1 MSEDKQ
7 YTMEEVSKHDKVDD
21 LWMVI
26 NQKVYDV
33 TSFVNDHPGGGDYL
47 IQNAGKEA
55 TNEFLDVGHSQ
66 KAVDM
71 LKDYYIGVCTDS
83 KPLQNPLS
91 SNPIPI
97 STESPVIKST
107 ESSSNNNNNNNNNN
121 EDKNKDVTTTIAL
134 VGGIVFA
141 VASIAFFTFA
151 KIKK

>member
-1 MSEDKQ
+1 MSDKQ

-26 NQKVYDV
+26 DQKVYDV

-55 TNEFLDVGHSQ
+55 TNEFLDVGHTQ

-83 KPLQNPLS
+83 KPLQNPLA
-91 SNPIPI
+91 SNSIPI
-97 STESPVIKST
+97 SESPVIKST
-107 ESSSNNNNNNNNNN
+107 EPSNNNNNNND
-121 EDKNKDVTTTIAL
+121 DKNKDVTTTIAL
-134 VGGIVFA
+134 VGGIVVA

>member
-107 ESSSNNNNNNNNNN
+107 ESSSNNNNN

-134 VGGIVFA
+134 VGGIVVA

>member
-1 MSEDKQ
+1 MSDKQ

-26 NQKVYDV
+26 DQKVYDV

-55 TNEFLDVGHSQ
+55 TNEFLDVGHTQ

-71 LKDYYIGVCTDS
+71 LKDYYIGICTDS
-83 KPLQNPLS
+83 KPLQNPLT
-91 SNPIPI
+91 SNSVPI
-97 STESPVIKST
+97 SESPVIKST
-107 ESSSNNNNNNNNNN
+107 ESSNNNKNNNN
-121 EDKNKDVTTTIAL
+121 EDNKNKDVGTTVAL
-134 VGGIVFA
+134 IGGIVVA

-151 KIKK
+151 KIKN